1 MTVSLLEEIR
11 EQPETLAR
19 VVERGREAVEA
30 AAAEIRAADPEF
42 VVIAARGTSDH
53 AATYA
58 QYVFGI
64 RQGLATAL
72 ASPSIVSLHGA
83 NLRLERALVIGI
95 SQSGASPDVAAVI
108 QSARQ
113 RGAVTLAITSR
124 PDSALGRAA
133 GRVLALHTGEE
144 TAVAA
149 TKTYTAQLTLIAMLS
164 AALNASAD
172 DWRALGSL
180 GDAAATALG
189 EDGEAARI
197 AADQAALP
205 RAFVLGRSYVY
216 ATAREWALKLKELTY
231 LPADPYSTADFMHG
245 PLALVG
251 SDDVVFAVATAGA
264 GGVDVRETVARLVRD
279 HHVQVLLLSN
289 EAEHGATATWS
300 LRAPVGLPEWLA
312 PIPAIVPAQLHAYH
326 LARARGLDP
335 DAPRSI
341 SKVTLTR

>member
-1 MTVSLLEEIR
+1 MSLIDEIR

-19 VVERGREAVEA
+19 VVDRGRAAVEA

-64 RQGLATAL
+64 RHGLATAL

-95 SQSGASPDVAAVI
+95 SQSGASPDVAAVVD
-108 QSARQ
+108 SARQ
-113 RGAVTLAITSR
+113 RGAVTLAITGD
-124 PDSALGRAA
+124 PDSALGRAT
-133 GRVLALHTGEE
+133 GRVLELHTGAE

-149 TKTYTAQLTLIAMLS
+149 TKTYTAELTLIAMLS

-172 DWRALGSL
+172 DWRALAGL
-180 GDAAATALG
+180 GRSAATALD
-189 EDGEAARI
+189 EDGEAERI

-205 RAFVLGRSYVY
+205 RAFVLGRSYGY

-245 PLALVG
+245 PLALV
-251 SDDVVFAVATAGA
+251 SREDVVFAAATAGE
-264 GGVDVRETVARLVRD
+264 GSVDVRQTVEQLVRD
-279 HHVQVLLLSN
+279 HGVRVLLLSDDPDR
-289 EAEHGATATWS
+289 GAAATWS
-300 LRAPVGLPEWLA
+300 LRAPSGLPEWLA
-312 PIPAIVPAQLHAYH
+312 PIPAIIPAQLHAYH

>member
-1 MTVSLLEEIR
+1 MSLIDEIR

-19 VVERGREAVEA
+19 VVERGRDAVEA
-30 AAAEIRAADPEF
+30 AAAEIRSADPEF

-64 RQGLATAL
+64 RHGLATSL

-83 NLRLERALVIGI
+83 TLRLERALVIGV
-95 SQSGASPDVAAVI
+95 SQSGASPDVAAVVDA
-108 QSARQ
+108 ARR
-113 RGAVTLAITSR
+113 RGAVTIAITS
-124 PDSALGRAA
+124 DAASALGRAA
-133 GRVLALHTGEE
+133 GRVLPLHAGTE
-144 TAVAA
+144 TAIAA
-149 TKTYTAQLTLIAMLS
+149 TKTYTAELTVVAMLS
-164 AALNASAD
+164 AALNGSSD
-172 DWRALGSL
+172 EWRALGDL
-180 GDAAATALG
+180 AAAAGRALG
-189 EDGEAARI
+189 EDDDAARI

-205 RAFVLGRSYVY
+205 RAFVLGRSYSY

-245 PLALVG
+245 PLALV
-251 SDDVVFAVATAGA
+251 SPDDVVLAASTSGHGAADVAQT
-264 GGVDVRETVARLVRD
+264 VDRLVRD
-279 HHVQVLLLSN
+279 HGVRVLLLSDD
-289 EAEHGATATWS
+289 AAARATATWA
-300 LRAPVGLPEWLA
+300 LRAPSGLPEWLA

-326 LARARGLDP
+326 LARARGIDP

>member
-1 MTVSLLEEIR
+1 MSLIDEIR
-11 EQPETLAR
+11 EQPATLTR
-19 VVERGREAVEA
+19 VVERGRDAVEA
-30 AAAEIRAADPEF
+30 AATAIRAADPEF

-64 RQGLATAL
+64 RHGLATAL

-83 NLRLERALVIGI
+83 SLRLERALVIGV

-108 QSARQ
+108 EAAR
-113 RGAVTLAITSR
+113 RAGAVTVAITGDVGST
-124 PDSALGRAA
+124 LGRAA
-133 GRVLALHTGEE
+133 GRVLALHAGAE

-149 TKTYTAQLTLIAMLS
+149 TKTYTAELTVIAMLS
-164 AALNASAD
+164 AALRGAPDEWTALASLGSAAA
-172 DWRALGSL
+172 RALE
-180 GDAAATALG
+180 
-189 EDGEAARI
+189 EDGQAARI
-197 AADQAALP
+197 AAEQAALP
-205 RAFVLGRSYVY
+205 RAFVLGRSYSY

-245 PLALVG
+245 PLALV
-251 SDDVVFAVATAGA
+251 SRDDVVLAASTAGA
-264 GGVDVRETVARLVRD
+264 GAADVAQTVDRLVRD
-279 HHVQVLLLSN
+279 HGVRVLLLSDDGD
-289 EAEHGATATWS
+289 ASATPTWA
-300 LRAPVGLPEWLA
+300 LRAPSGLPEWLA

-335 DAPRSI
+335 DTPRSI

>member
-1 MTVSLLEEIR
+1 MSLIDEIR

-19 VVERGREAVEA
+19 VVERGRDAVEA

-64 RQGLATAL
+64 RHGLATAL
-72 ASPSIVSLHGA
+72 ASPSIVSLHRA
-83 NLRLERALVIGI
+83 TLRLERALVIGV
-95 SQSGASPDVAAVI
+95 SQSGASPDVAAVVAA
-108 QSARQ
+108 ARE
-113 RGAVTLAITSR
+113 RGALTIAITT
-124 PDSALGRAA
+124 DGGSALGRAA
-133 GRVLALHTGEE
+133 TRVLELHAGIE

-149 TKTYTAQLTLIAMLS
+149 TKTYTAELTLIAMLS
-164 AALNASAD
+164 AALARSSH
-172 DWRALGSL
+172 DWRSVGDLAAAAGRGLQEE
-180 GDAAATALG
+180 DAAAKV
-189 EDGEAARI
+189 
-197 AADQAALP
+197 AADQAGLP
-205 RAFVLGRSYVY
+205 RAFVLGRSYSY

-245 PLALVG
+245 PLALL
-251 SDDVVFAVATAGA
+251 SPDDVVFAASTTGEGA
-264 GGVDVRETVARLVRD
+264 GDVRQTVDRLVRD
-279 HHVQVLLLSN
+279 HGVRVLLLSDD
-289 EAEHGATATWS
+289 AAARATATWA
-300 LRAPVGLPEWLA
+300 LRAPSGLPEWLA